1 METIETY
8 RVTGGDISGL
18 WKHDTDY
25 RNFTNKFDALR
36 YAVRSEGMTEVS
48 LWHHTGERLANG
60 FAYKGEDSLKMV
72 DRVVLNAN
80 ADHPWLTLLPET
92 WVYLYSVVAEDL
104 ARADGTVLDTYVCP
118 DGDTH
123 YTDEGQEAFERFA
136 ERAEQL
142 MIDSGLQKLKPTPS
156 YFQPKGYL

>member
-1 METIETY
+1 METIATY
-8 RVTGGDISGL
+8 RVTEGDE
-18 WKHDTDY
+18 
-25 RNFTNKFDALR
+25 RREFTNLFDALR
-36 YAVRSEGMTEVS
+36 YAVRSEGMNEVS
-48 LWHHTGERLANG
+48 VWHHTGERLANG
-60 FAYKGEDSLKMV
+60 FAYKGERSLKMV

-136 ERAEQL
+136 DQAEQL
-142 MIDSGLQKLKPTPS
+142 MADSGLKRGE
-156 YFQPKGYL
+156 Y

>member
-8 RVTGGDISGL
+8 RVTTTESFCSGF
-18 WKHDTDY
+18 Y
-25 RNFTNKFDALR
+25 RYEDRREFTNKFDALR

-60 FAYKGEDSLKMV
+60 FAYKGERSLKMV

-118 DGDTH
+118 EGDTH

-136 ERAEQL
+136 DQAEQL
-142 MIDSGLQKLKPTPS
+142 MTDSGLKRGE
-156 YFQPKGYL
+156 Y

>member
-1 METIETY
+1 MIETIETY
-8 RVTGGDISGL
+8 RVTEGD
-18 WKHDTDY
+18 D
-25 RNFTNKFDALR
+25 RREFTTRFDALR
-36 YAVRSEGMTEVS
+36 WAVRSEGMTEVS
-48 LWHHTGERLANG
+48 LWHHTGEVLPNSFG
-60 FAYKGEDSLKMV
+60 FAYKGERSLKMV

-80 ADHPWLTLLPET
+80 ANHPLLTLMPET
-92 WVYLYSVVAEDL
+92 WVDLYSDVAEDL
-104 ARADGTVLDTYVCP
+104 ARAEGVVLDTYVCP

>member
-1 METIETY
+1 MIETIETY
-8 RVTGGDISGL
+8 RVTEGD
-18 WKHDTDY
+18 D
-25 RNFTNKFDALR
+25 RREFTTRFDALR

-60 FAYKGEDSLKMV
+60 FAYKGERSLKMV

-104 ARADGTVLDTYVCP
+104 ARADGTVLDTHVCP

-123 YTDEGQEAFERFA
+123 YTDEGQEAFEKFA
-136 ERAEQL
+136 DQAEQL
-142 MIDSGLQKLKPTPS
+142 MTDSGLKRGE
-156 YFQPKGYL
+156 Y

>member
-118 DGDTH
+118 EGDTH

-136 ERAEQL
+136 DQAEQL
-142 MIDSGLQKLKPTPS
+142 MIDSGLKLGE
-156 YFQPKGYL
+156 Y

>member
-1 METIETY
+1 MIETIATY
-8 RVTGGDISGL
+8 RVTEGD
-18 WKHDTDY
+18 D
-25 RNFTNKFDALR
+25 RREFTTRFAALR
-36 YAVRSEGMTEVS
+36 YAVRSEGMNEVS
-48 LWHHTGERLANG
+48 VWHHTGEVLPNSFG
-60 FAYKGEDSLKMV
+60 FAYKGERSIKMV

-80 ADHPWLTLLPET
+80 ANHPLLTLMPEA
-92 WVYLYSVVAEDL
+92 WVDLYSDVAEDL
-104 ARADGTVLDTYVCP
+104 ARAEGVVLDTYVCP

-123 YTDEGQEAFERFA
+123 YTDEGQQAFERFA

>member
-1 METIETY
+1 METIATY
-8 RVTGGDISGL
+8 RVTEGD
-18 WKHDTDY
+18 D
-25 RNFTNKFDALR
+25 RREFTNKFDALR

-60 FAYKGEDSLKMV
+60 FAYKGERSLKMV

-80 ADHPWLTLLPET
+80 ANHPWLTLLPET

-104 ARADGTVLDTYVCP
+104 ARAEGVVLDTYVCP

-136 ERAEQL
+136 DQAEQL
-142 MIDSGLQKLKPTPS
+142 MTDSGLKRGE
-156 YFQPKGYL
+156 Y

>member
-1 METIETY
+1 MIETIETY
-8 RVTGGDISGL
+8 RVTEGD
-18 WKHDTDY
+18 D
-25 RNFTNKFDALR
+25 RREFTTRFDALR
-36 YAVRSEGMTEVS
+36 YAVRSDGMTEVS
-48 LWHHTGERLANG
+48 LWHHTGEVLPNSFG
-60 FAYKGEDSLKMV
+60 FAYKGERSLKMV

-123 YTDEGQEAFERFA
+123 YTDEGQQAFERFA
-136 ERAEQL
+136 DQAEQL
-142 MIDSGLQKLKPTPS
+142 MTDSGLKRGE
-156 YFQPKGYL
+156 Y